1 MILENDG
8 VNKFIKKLGTSLE
21 KEEFRKELIHLEKS
35 DLTKTLNELE
45 ESKKI
50 TRKENLKVIEDN
62 IEKVKELLANL

>member
-45 ESKKI
+45 ESKK
-50 TRKENLKVIEDN
+50 
-62 IEKVKELLANL
+62 